1 MKFKDRLWQLFL
13 AIFLGVTLSVCDAGD
28 SDDNFDSNLLS
39 AGSAITAGESV
50 SYANYVDN
58 TTFNITVS
66 EGKFEI
72 LNVNTEKTPTLGL
85 YRGYTYY
92 FNLNDTSTNSHPF
105 IITSSSSGGSFND
118 EYTNGVTNSRATTGI
133 LTFEVPSDAPSTLYY
148 NCGYHSGMGGMI
160 KINP

>member
-1 MKFKDRLWQLFL
+1 MPVD
-13 AIFLGVTLSVCDAGD
+13 
-28 SDDNFDSNLLS
+28 
-39 AGSAITAGESV
+39 AGESS
-50 SYANYVDN
+50 SYSVYVDN
-58 TTFNITVS
+58 TTFNVTVS
-66 EGKFEI
+66 EGKFEM
-72 LNVNTEKTPTLGL
+72 LNQSTEKTPTLNFN
-85 YRGYTYY
+85 RGYTYH

-133 LTFEVPSDAPSTLYY
+133 LTLKVPSDAPSTLYY